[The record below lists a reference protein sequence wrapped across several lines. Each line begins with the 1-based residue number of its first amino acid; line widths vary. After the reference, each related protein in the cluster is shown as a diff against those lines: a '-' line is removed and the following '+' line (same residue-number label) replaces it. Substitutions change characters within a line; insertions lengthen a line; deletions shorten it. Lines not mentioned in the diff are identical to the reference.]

1 MRMHLNRRAPVT
13 VALLFLL
20 CGASASTQ
28 SPALPKGP
36 DAAPEELLGRWS
48 LIAVIRDGEDV
59 TQRGLT
65 QGAVAATY
73 DFKRDGTFSITVGD
87 KVTETG
93 AWAAN
98 AASVPKIFDHV
109 PNLPNGRRPLVPG
122 IYEVGGDALKMCL
135 LRASEAN
142 THPTKCE
149 ARATNGSSIYIF
161 KRAAQ

>member
-1 MRMHLNRRAPVT
+1 MTVNRRASAT
-13 VALLFLL
+13 AALVLL
-20 CGASASTQ
+20 LLGATTSTQ
-28 SPALPKGP
+28 SPTLPKGP
-36 DAAPEELLGRWS
+36 DAAPAELVGRWS

-73 DFKRDGTFSITVGD
+73 DFRSDGTFSITVGD

-98 AASVPKIFDHV
+98 ARSVPRTFDHI

-122 IYEVGGDALKMCL
+122 IYETGGGALKMCL

-142 THPTKCE
+142 TRPTKCE

-161 KRAAQ
+161 TQAQ